1 MIYAIQ
7 LNKNH
12 RNHQPQLPLTIY
24 IDQNQHIQIIFSVC
38 SDNVLKTAYQTLG
51 DGHPNGISS
60 LSLTDAPKIREA
72 IQLHKLIMVGF
83 FLRWHTLVIQCD
95 SEVYCFRLKSL
106 NS

>member
-60 LSLTDAPKIREA
+60 FVPDWCPENKRSKTA
-72 IQLHKLIMVGF
+72 
-83 FLRWHTLVIQCD
+83 
-95 SEVYCFRLKSL
+95 S
-106 NS
+106 